1 MSFALDSS
9 RCRQRDDPYNE
20 TESYN
25 RANRALS
32 SPAVFETR
40 GREPNVKPAKTTRRA
55 LLALMLASTAAL
67 SSTGCSSRGLSVA
80 SLNPFSK
87 ATPSI
92 GEAGQKPGIT
102 QSIAAGASGA
112 TDSMKSAGSAAKGFF
127 GKTTSAVA
135 GMFGRDTVVSDSVPD
150 QSDPLRLENRPD
162 SVDPEVFVA
171 NGQLWES
178 TGDMGKAMESYTK
191 ALESNA
197 KHAPALTSLA
207 RLHFRQGKLPQAV
220 DYFQKALAQNPQ
232 DAGLHNDL
240 GLTLSKMGRQPEA
253 IASLQ
258 KALQLAPGTSRYAN
272 NLASVRFENGDPNG
286 ALLVLTQN
294 NKPAVAHFNM
304 AYLYFKK
311 GQTNQAETHLS
322 EALKFEPQAA
332 TDPATG
338 RAVTR
343 SREMLAQIQGGGPA
357 GNVTPAITMPP
368 PSNLPGM
375 KAPGVSGPAYAFGVA
390 PAVPAGTTPST
401 IQQTSQ
407 SGATGNAVAK
417 TASMGPAMS
426 SIGLPAQTTTPAP
439 PTSTAPTSTAATS
452 NIAQSTV
459 GQSPVS
465 PSTATQAASAPAIGP
480 GAAVEAAARTASTA
494 TTSKWNSWNVPA
506 SNSDNTATE
515 SDGSDSKKESDTT
528 STIDSAE
535 PTNGFTLPEGFSLPA
550 GK

>member
-1 MSFALDSS
+1 LALDSS
-9 RCRQRDDPYNE
+9 RRRVDDDPYNE
-20 TESYN
+20 TDSYN
-25 RANRALS
+25 RANLALN
-32 SPAVFETR
+32 SPPVLETR

-55 LLALMLASTAAL
+55 LFALLLASSTAM
-67 SSTGCSSRGLSVA
+67 SSTGCSSSGLSVA

-112 TDSMKSAGSAAKGFF
+112 TDSMKSAGMAAKGFF
-127 GKTTSAVA
+127 GKTSSAVA
-135 GMFGRDTVVSDSVPD
+135 GVFGRETDLSNAEPEM
-150 QSDPLRLENRPD
+150 SDPLRLENRPD

-191 ALESNA
+191 ALETNP

-272 NLASVRFENGDPNG
+272 NLASVRFENGDSKG

-304 AYLYFKK
+304 AYLHFKK
-311 GQTNQAETHLS
+311 GQSNQAQTHLS
-322 EALKFEPQAA
+322 EALKFESQAA

-343 SREMLAQIQGGGPA
+343 SREMLAQIQNGGPT
-357 GNVTPAITMPP
+357 GTTTPAITMPP
-368 PSNLPGM
+368 SKMPTNGLPGM
-375 KAPGVSGPAYAFGVA
+375 KAPGVSGPAYAFGVS
-390 PAVPAGTTPST
+390 PAVTSPNAV
-401 IQQTSQ
+401 QQTGQ
-407 SGATGNAVAK
+407 TGSANSAVAK
-417 TASMGPAMS
+417 AASMGPAMS
-426 SIGLPAQTTTPAP
+426 AIGLPPQVTTPAP
-439 PTSTAPTSTAATS
+439 PTSTGATSTGATS
-452 NIAQSTV
+452 AI
-459 GQSPVS
+459 
-465 PSTATQAASAPAIGP
+465 AASSDATSGIGK
-480 GAAVEAAARTASTA
+480 TASNPTA
-494 TTSKWNSWNVPA
+494 SKQATPSFGIRRPLRTDGIRGTLRWATPKPKPNRMAKKNPA
-506 SNSDNTATE
+506 RKPRA
-515 SDGSDSKKESDTT
+515 
-528 STIDSAE
+528 I
-535 PTNGFTLPEGFSLPA
+535 PRSLPMPSRCPKVLHCQPISKSA
-550 GK
+550 DK

>member
-1 MSFALDSS
+1 MFFSLDSS
-9 RCRQRDDPYNE
+9 RCRHRDDPYNE

-25 RANRALS
+25 RANRALN
-32 SPAVFETR
+32 SPAVSETR

-135 GMFGRDTVVSDSVPD
+135 GVFSRDTVLSDSVPD
-150 QSDPLRLENRPD
+150 ESDPLRLENRPD

-220 DYFQKALAQNPQ
+220 DYFQKALAENPQ

-357 GNVTPAITMPP
+357 GNATPTITMPP

-390 PAVPAGTTPST
+390 PAVPAGSTPNA

-417 TASMGPAMS
+417 AASMGPAMS
-426 SIGLPAQTTTPAP
+426 SIGLPAQPTTPAP
-439 PTSTAPTSTAATS
+439 PTSTAATS

-459 GQSPVS
+459 SPSTVG
-465 PSTATQAASAPAIGP
+465 PSTATQTASAPAIGP
-480 GAAVEAAARTASTA
+480 AAAVEAAARTASTA

-506 SNSDNTATE
+506 SNSDNAATK
-515 SDGSDSKKESDTT
+515 SDASESKKESDTT
-528 STIDSAE
+528 SAIDSAE
-535 PTNGFTLPEGFSLPA
+535 PTNAFTLPEGFSLPA